1 MIELGLER
9 ITRLLKHTPLPWK
22 AVHVAGTN
30 GKGSIC
36 AAISAM
42 LHAQGVRCGRFT
54 SPHLID
60 QWDCITI
67 NERPVSESLFRDA
80 HSGFVSLSK
89 KEDIRAS
96 EFELLTATAF
106 EVFTKEKVEV
116 AVVETGMGGR
126 LDATNVLEKPLVTVI
141 SKIGLDHQAF
151 LGDTLAKIA
160 GEKAGILKPG
170 IPCFV
175 DATNDEEAL
184 RTIRKTAESVAAGPL
199 TFIDTPPPLPQSNS
213 SLGQAAPKQPHQ
225 RTNLSLALAAT
236 SLALQTLHSLPTPPP
251 PASLLPTAL
260 RTHLPG
266 RLQLLSL
273 APLISRTSPVLLDGA
288 HNADSATVLG
298 AHVNT
303 HLRPTGTGHVT
314 YVLAMSAG
322 KDCAAILGPL
332 LRDGDSVVAVE
343 FGPVEGMPWVRAM
356 GAGELLNA
364 ARGMVRLE
372 AEREVGRDVLGGLRA
387 AGEIAGEGP
396 LVVAGSLY
404 LVGDVLRLLRDRGV
418 DVYGSGVQSE

>member
-9 ITRLLKHTPLPWK
+9 ITRLLKHTTLPWK
-22 AVHVAGTN
+22 AIHVAGTN

-67 NERPVSESLFRDA
+67 NERPVSESLFRDV
-80 HSGFVSLSK
+80 HSGFISLSK
-89 KEDIRAS
+89 KENIRAS

-106 EVFTKEKVEV
+106 EVFTKEKVEI

-126 LDATNVLEKPLVTVI
+126 LDATNVLEQPLVTII

-160 GEKAGILKPG
+160 AEKAGILKPG
-170 IPCFV
+170 VPCFI

-184 RTIRKTAESVAAGPL
+184 QAIQKTASTINAGPL
-199 TFIDTPPPLPQSNS
+199 SYIDNLPAVPQLSSLPQ
-213 SLGQAAPKQPHQ
+213 QPHQ
-225 RTNLSLALAAT
+225 RTNLALALHAT
-236 SLALQTLHSLPTPPP
+236 TLALQTLHALPTPPA
-251 PASLLPTAL
+251 PASLLPAAL
-260 RTHLPG
+260 STRLPG
-266 RLQLLSL
+266 RLQHLSL
-273 APLISRTSPVLLDGA
+273 APLIPRTAPILLDGA
-288 HNADSATVLG
+288 HNADSAAVLG
-298 AHVNT
+298 AYT
-303 HLRPTGTGHVT
+303 DAHLRPTGPVT

-322 KDCAAILGPL
+322 KDHAGILGPL
-332 LRDGDSVVAVE
+332 LRDGDSVVAAE

-356 GAGELLNA
+356 GAGELLDA
-364 ARGMVRLE
+364 ARGMVRLKG
-372 AEREVGRDVLGGLRA
+372 EREAGGDVLGALRV
-387 AGEIAGEGP
+387 AGEMAGEGP

-418 DVYGSGVQSE
+418 DVYGIGTVAEKVG